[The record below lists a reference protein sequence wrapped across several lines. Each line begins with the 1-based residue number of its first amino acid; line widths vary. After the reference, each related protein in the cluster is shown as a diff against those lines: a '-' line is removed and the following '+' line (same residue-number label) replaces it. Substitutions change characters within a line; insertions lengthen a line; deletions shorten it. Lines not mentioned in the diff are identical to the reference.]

1 MYDNNFRNS
10 LLMTFIMLMTSMLS
24 VIPLSYET
32 EAAGTNQTT
41 SGTLTGTET
50 WSGSHSLTGDVEV
63 GEGALLIINA
73 GTTINVPAGSFI
85 TIKGAMCAGKA
96 ACGATQAGTG
106 SPVRFVW
113 PDAISS
119 DPNATGRCYDPTNGM
134 NNRDLNCG
142 EGLIFKSTIDTSLTA
157 LSYVTIDGAYGYPSY
172 IQSSAEFTYSAI
184 TFDGASFT
192 ADNLNFNDVNTSSV
206 MAFNLAA
213 PLLKDSTFKLGSDG
227 EGWHAAAVRAFGA
240 GAGILSTFILQNSV
254 FTGDSSAECG
264 RNEDGRSLITASDSY
279 IDMNTLTLSQNAYG
293 LFLKGSSGQFTNSQ
307 VSVKCNGVDTNGH
320 KSTGD
325 ISHTLWVHN
334 NTIITEDG
342 APLTAYD
349 QAIVNANDNI
359 LSGAS
364 EGSGIAIRDSTV
376 NVHRNIVGPITGWN
390 GMWILGDSEVVAEN
404 NTFEG
409 AAKETILIGEYHFRD
424 SGWNVNPPTTARI
437 YFANNIIRNNSGI
450 DCNSATIYGGD
461 FLCPAIHVFMSSG
474 SFIDNVI
481 ESNAGDGIRVTGGI
495 VNFQGNEVM
504 VGDFAARVSDYDDDY
519 GSKYG
524 SIAFFSD
531 NIWTNAT
538 QIYNV
543 SESRVAVQSEHIP
556 NPGGA
561 ELYPVQ
567 LSWSGAECPAVVNE
581 CLILPPVFEKK
592 PKGMP
597 LSMNLLN
604 NATTFTFAD
613 LTNFDLGKVHIQ
625 NQNSAWGVQVQKGEL
640 VRFRTMAK
648 GNQVGGAYLVV
659 TDAIG
664 NELYNFTTDDF
675 GYTPQFTLPSNFHID
690 TNWNHLA
697 NDPGE
702 NSCNDGIDNDGDA
715 NIDSADS
722 DCESGR
728 EKSTYSV
735 WAYKFEKG
743 LAEYSFV
750 LSTAVD
756 DVLSLANLEPSLTI
770 NQPDG
775 FSFKRIVEIS
785 GTGWDGVSGPY
796 FNDIDAQW
804 SQQGVVRQIQIKPP
818 GVLDWDDAYFASDNS
833 GSSGVVNK
841 SNHPFSSWS
850 YEWDMSNDPEGDYTF
865 EIRAFDGLD
874 YSPTFTRIYKL
885 NTIAPTILIDSPA
898 NHSSHDDGSII
909 FIGRATDPY
918 SGIQGSDIDKIWFRI
933 VGPDGVATSTSTLG
947 GTFWSWEWDFS
958 PLVSGEYE
966 ITIWASDSDF
976 CKNGAGECLARTL
989 VLNVDTDNDI
999 PFVQISDPYDTQT
1012 VTSSSTTMVSGIS
1025 RDTDGQVTKVEF
1037 TVTNQDGLEEQ
1048 NHPDTITMGNI
1059 REDGYWQTT
1068 WDTSNLLHG
1077 RQYTLAARSFD
1088 GYNYSPAHSVT
1099 VEIDNPPEH
1108 GNIPPVFNAT
1118 GWVEVIRVF
1127 CDSGS
1132 NSVNQCG
1139 DSKTLNLSK
1148 YFSDEDQP
1156 MSTGDFIV
1164 VDNPAIS
1171 SDDHYGIVITIT
1183 TSGIATFDTIKMRDY
1198 SDDISE
1204 WSLKG
1209 VQFQYIDA
1217 SGSKATSLLVDF
1229 HVESSSFT
1237 YQMDGDGNIAEDGIL
1252 KFSGEGRPGA
1262 KVTARIEDGQ
1272 RSIGETTVGDNG
1284 LWTMEI
1290 SGKELN
1296 GVGSHS
1302 IVFEYS
1308 GVLTE
1313 PVSIQVGDLNK
1324 GVATWMIVVGILITV
1339 VILGAMFVFFFVEF
1353 EEFGEED
1360 MDQNQDL
1367 TSGEDDPYAWA
1378 KQAQAEVATPVA
1390 TPQPTPAPQPVDSS
1404 QYPGWMWDAASN
1416 EWVPDPNH
1424 PQ

>member
-1 MYDNNFRNS
+1 MYDKNFRNS
-10 LLMTFIMLMTSMLS
+10 LLMTFLMLMTSMFS
-24 VIPLSYET
+24 IIPLSYET

-41 SGTLTGTET
+41 TGTLTGTET

-63 GEGALLIINA
+63 AEGALLIINA
-73 GTTINVPAGSFI
+73 GTTINIPAGSFI

-113 PDAISS
+113 PDATSS
-119 DPNATGRCYDPTNGM
+119 NPNATGRCYDPTNGM
-134 NNRDLNCG
+134 NNGDLNCG
-142 EGLIFKSTIDTSLTA
+142 EGLIFRSTIDISLTA
-157 LSYVTIDGAYGYPSY
+157 LSYVTIDGAYGHPSY
-172 IQSSAEFTYSAI
+172 IQSSGEYTYAAI

-192 ADNLNFNDVNTSSV
+192 ADNLNFNNVNTSSV
-206 MAFNLAA
+206 SAFNLAA
-213 PLLKDSTFKLGSDG
+213 PILRDSTFVIGSDE

-240 GAGILSTFILQNSV
+240 GAGILSTFVLENSV
-254 FTGDSSAECG
+254 FTGDDSVDCG
-264 RNEDGRSLITASDSY
+264 SNDGGRALITATDSY
-279 IDMNTLTLSQNAYG
+279 IDMNTITLSQNTYG

-325 ISHTLWVHN
+325 VSHSLWVHN
-334 NTIITEDG
+334 NTITTENG
-342 APLTAYD
+342 APITAYD
-349 QAIVNANDNI
+349 QAIVYVNDNI
-359 LSGAS
+359 ISGAG
-364 EGSGIAIRDSTV
+364 EGSGFAIRDSTV
-376 NVHRNIVGPITGWN
+376 YANRNVVGPITGWN

-409 AAKETILIGEYHFRD
+409 SAKETILIGEYHYRD
-424 SGWNVNPPTTARI
+424 SSWSVNPPTTARI
-437 YFANNIIRNNSGI
+437 YFANNIIRNNSGT
-450 DCNSATIYGGD
+450 DCASEVVYGGE

-481 ESNAGDGIRVTGGI
+481 ESNVGDGIRVTGGI

-504 VGDFAARVSDYDDDY
+504 VGDFGARVSDYDDDY
-519 GSKYG
+519 GTKYG

-531 NIWTNAT
+531 NTWTNAT

-543 SESRVAVQSEHIP
+543 SESRVAVQSEHMP

-581 CLILPPVFEKK
+581 CLVLPPVSEKK
-592 PKGMP
+592 PMGMP
-597 LSMNLLN
+597 LSMDLLN

-613 LTNFDLGKVHIQ
+613 LTNFDLGKAHIQ
-625 NQNSAWGVQVQKGEL
+625 NQNVAWGVQVQKGEL

-648 GNQVGGAYLVV
+648 GNQAGGAYLLVM
-659 TDAIG
+659 DAIG
-664 NELYNFTTDDF
+664 NELYNFTTDDY

-702 NSCNDGIDNDGDA
+702 DSCNDGIDNDGDA
-715 NIDSADS
+715 VIDNDDT
-722 DCESGR
+722 DCISGR
-728 EKSTYSV
+728 EMSSYSV

-743 LAEYSFV
+743 SVDFSFV

-756 DVLSLANLEPSLTI
+756 DVLSLVNLKPSMTI

-775 FSFKRIVEIS
+775 FSFKRIIEVS

-796 FNDIDAQW
+796 FNDVDAQW
-804 SQQGVVRQIQIKPP
+804 SQQGIVRQIQIKPP
-818 GVLDWDDAYFASDNS
+818 GVLDWEDASFATDNS
-833 GSSGVVNK
+833 GASGVVNK

-850 YEWDMSNDPEGDYTF
+850 HEYDMSTHAEGDYTF

-874 YSPTFTRIYKL
+874 YSPTITRIYKL

-898 NHSSHDDGSII
+898 NHSSHGDGSIL
-909 FIGRATDPY
+909 FVGRASDPY
-918 SGIQGSDIDKIWFRI
+918 TGIQGSDIDKIWFTI
-933 VGPDGVATSTSTLG
+933 VAPDGVPISTSTNG
-947 GTFWSWEWDFS
+947 GTSWSWEWDFS

-966 ITIWASDSDF
+966 VTIWASDADF
-976 CKNGAGECLARTL
+976 CKNGPGECTTRTL
-989 VLNVDTDNDI
+989 ILDVDTDNVI
-999 PFVQISDPYDTQT
+999 PTVQISDPYNTQ
-1012 VTSSSTTMVSGIS
+1012 VISANSTTMLNGGAWDS
-1025 RDTDGQVTKVEF
+1025 DGQVYSVEF
-1037 TVTNQDGLEEQ
+1037 TVIGQDGLEEP
-1048 NHPDTITMGNI
+1048 NHPASISRGSIQSN
-1059 REDGYWQTT
+1059 GYWETV
-1068 WDTSNLLHG
+1068 WDTSELLHG
-1077 RQYTLAARSFD
+1077 REYTLIAHADD
-1088 GYNYSPAHSVT
+1088 GYSRSLPDSVT
-1099 VEIDNPPEH
+1099 VEIDNPPDSD
-1108 GNIPPVFNAT
+1108 NIPPVFNAT
-1118 GWVEVIRVF
+1118 GWAEVIKVF

-1139 DSKTLNLSK
+1139 EPKTIDLSK

-1156 MSTGDFIV
+1156 LLTDRFSV

-1171 SDDHYGIVITIT
+1171 SDDHYRTVIPISN
-1183 TSGIATFDTIKMRDY
+1183 SGIATFDTIKMRDY

-1204 WSLKG
+1204 WSVKG
-1209 VQFQYIDA
+1209 VQFQYLDA
-1217 SGSKATSLLVDF
+1217 SNGKVTSLLVDF
-1229 HVESSSFT
+1229 HVESSTFT
-1237 YQMDGDGNIAEDGIL
+1237 YQMDGDGDIAEDGVL
-1252 KFSGEGRPGA
+1252 AFSGEGRPGA
-1262 KVTARIEDGQ
+1262 KVTARIKDGQ

-1284 LWTMEI
+1284 IWTMEI

-1313 PVSIQVGDLNK
+1313 PVSVEVGGQDE
-1324 GVATWMIVVGILITV
+1324 GIATWMIVVGIIIAV
-1339 VILGAMFVFFFVEF
+1339 AILGVMFVFFFVEF
-1353 EEFGEED
+1353 EEFSDED
-1360 MDQNQDL
+1360 MDDE
-1367 TSGEDDPYAWA
+1367 TASVEEDPYAWG
-1378 KQAQAEVATPVA
+1378 KQAQAEVAAPVA
-1390 TPQPTPAPQPVDSS
+1390 TPQPTPAPQPVASS

-1416 EWVPDPNH
+1416 KWVPDPNQ